1 MLSSS
6 SFSTDGN
13 NNSHEDNKDQ
23 DRHQTQD
30 HRHHGGGHHLS
41 PASYQLPQYD
51 HHELIPHQ
59 LQTTVSSHLRHEDQN
74 HHQMRNFLI
83 SCAELV
89 SLSDF
94 SAAHRLVSLLSTSST
109 PFGDSTERLVH
120 QFAKALSLR
129 INRHHNNTNTA
140 TATANFI
147 RSNLL
152 TDSDHHHHQY
162 YSAPI
167 VAGASASASSR
178 TTSTI
183 AMVNLIDDPSVS
195 TSASDA
201 ADLGHHQ
208 THELHNDEVVAID
221 HDINN
226 DNHGDLQSSY
236 LYLNQITPF
245 IRFSHLTANQAIL
258 EAIEGQES
266 IHILDFDTMQGVQ
279 WPPLM
284 QAIADRYYT
293 SSSLS
298 SSDTTPTSSS
308 LPHPPVP
315 PMIRITGTGQ
325 DIDTLRKTG
334 DRLQRFAQ
342 SLGLRFQFHP
352 LILLLNDPSSVALQL
367 PSAIALLPHETLAV
381 NCVLYL
387 HKLLSSRDD
396 DHHHHPHDQQYS
408 NQQQNTTR
416 YYYSSSS
423 SRRNDDDGV
432 CLFLRTIKS
441 MNPKVVT
448 VAEREASNNHPNFM
462 KRFVEALDHY
472 TALFNSLEATLPP
485 NSQERLTVEQVWF
498 GREIADIVS
507 AEGEERRERHER
519 LESYWVEKLTSSGF
533 TRLPLSPYALSQA
546 KLLLR
551 LHYPSEGYQ
560 LQILNDS
567 FFLGWQNQSLF
578 TVSSWY

>member
-13 NNSHEDNKDQ
+13 NNSHEDNTNH
-23 DRHQTQD
+23 DRHPTLD
-30 HRHHGGGHHLS
+30 HRHGSGHHLS
-41 PASYQLPQYD
+41 PSSYQLQQQTQHD
-51 HHELIPHQ
+51 HHELKPHQ
-59 LQTTVSSHLRHEDQN
+59 LHTTVSSHLRHEDQN
-74 HHQMRNFLI
+74 HHQMRKLLL

-89 SLSDF
+89 SQSDF

-120 QFAKALSLR
+120 QFYKALSLR
-129 INRHHNNTNTA
+129 INRHYNNTN

-152 TDSDHHHHQY
+152 TDSDHHHQY
-162 YSAPI
+162 YSTPI
-167 VAGASASASSR
+167 VAGAAASAASR
-178 TTSTI
+178 TTSNI
-183 AMVNLIDDPSVS
+183 DMVNLIDNPTVS
-195 TSASDA
+195 TSASEA
-201 ADLGHHQ
+201 IDLEHHQ
-208 THELHNDEVVAID
+208 IHELHSDEVVAID
-221 HDINN
+221 HDI
-226 DNHGDLQSSY
+226 HGDLQSSY

-298 SSDTTPTSSS
+298 SSDPTSTSSS

-396 DHHHHPHDQQYS
+396 DHHHHHPHDQQYY
-408 NQQQNTTR
+408 NQQKNTTR

-423 SRRNDDDGV
+423 SRRDDDDGV

-507 AEGEERRERHER
+507 GEGEERKERHER
-519 LESYWVEKLTSSGF
+519 LETYWAEKLTSSGF